1 VTEQLLGLL
10 SNYGLPALFL
20 ILTIASAGI
29 PLPVTLLLIACGS
42 FVAQGE
48 IGFWQVLVVSMVGA
62 ITGDQLGYF
71 LGRWGGRRVVLRVTQ
86 RFGGALMIE
95 RAEAYAR
102 RWGGVG
108 VFLSRWLLTPLGPWV
123 NLTSGIAGYSWPRF
137 LFWDVLGE
145 ALWVVLY
152 VGLGKLFSDRV
163 SALADLLGN
172 LTWVIVGVLAA
183 AILGWKLLRYFRG
196 GDDAPEQAEKA
207 EEATK
212 AYTPATEG

>member
-1 VTEQLLGLL
+1 MTEQLLELL
-10 SNYGLPALFL
+10 TSYGLPALFL
-20 ILTIASAGI
+20 ILIVASAGI

-48 IGFWQVLVVSMVGA
+48 IGFWQVLVVSAVGA

-71 LGRWGGRRVVLRVTQ
+71 LGRWGGRHLVLRVTK

-95 RAEAYAR
+95 RAEAFAR
-102 RWGGVG
+102 RWGGAG
-108 VFLSRWLLTPLGPWV
+108 VFLSRWLVTPLGPWI
-123 NLTSGIAGYSWPRF
+123 NLTSGVAGYSWPRF

-145 ALWVVLY
+145 AVWVVLY
-152 VGLGKLFSDRV
+152 VSLGKIFSDRV

-172 LTWVIVGVLAA
+172 LTWVIIGLIAA

-196 GDDAPEQAEKA
+196 NDDSPEKA
-207 EEATK
+207 EVAAK
-212 AYTPATEG
+212 AYSHVTES